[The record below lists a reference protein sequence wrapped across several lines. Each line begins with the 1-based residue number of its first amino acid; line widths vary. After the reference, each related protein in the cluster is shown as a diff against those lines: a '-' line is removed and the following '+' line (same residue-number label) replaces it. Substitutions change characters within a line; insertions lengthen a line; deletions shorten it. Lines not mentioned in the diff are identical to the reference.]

1 MPTKDELVAK
11 AEGLGLEV
19 TRADGKSG
27 APTVADYERVLEE
40 HGAGIPATVNEAGI
54 DERTYLVGGPY
65 RVFGKRRGETVTG
78 VVERHADTDD
88 ELFIVGADYAVLK
101 PLLEAKW
108 LRPVD
113 EGKAEEEEG

>member
-1 MPTKDELVAK
+1 MPTKQELVAK
-11 AEGLGLEV
+11 AESLGLEV
-19 TRADGKSG
+19 TRADGKGG

-40 HGAGIPATVNEAGI
+40 HGAGIPATVNEEGQE
-54 DERTYLVGGPY
+54 ERTYVVGGPY

-78 VVERHADTDD
+78 VVEKHAETGD

-108 LRPVD
+108 LRP
-113 EGKAEEEEG
+113 EGGADQEEGG